1 MLNLKLFRNPKI
13 AVVMLVLAFCLILS
27 GCTLVTAPQK
37 STAGPLGVYRSEDSG
52 LGWAVKS
59 SVLNAEGKSLT
70 IGDVSVT
77 KILLDPNDNSV
88 LYLATNSGLWYSLDS
103 GDGWQQAVLFGNNP
117 INDVAVDYFNK
128 CNVFVVAGQSIYR
141 SADCLRTWNEMYIDK
156 SREDLQVTQI
166 ATDHYNKTYVY
177 AANNKGEVL
186 KSVDAG
192 KTWQTIKRTNNV
204 VTQLLIDADDSRLV
218 YVVTQN
224 AGIYKTTDGGKT
236 WSDEKSETNINQSL
250 DQFGESKNMPFLV
263 QDKTKRNSYLLA
275 SRYGLL
281 RTANAGMKWEAI
293 PLITP
298 ERSTNIYALASD
310 PTNAKIIYYSTDN
323 TVYKSVDGGKN
334 WATYKSPSVGIPN
347 YFLLDPKNTK
357 VIYMGAKAMP
367 K

>member
-1 MLNLKLFRNPKI
+1 MTNFKSLRFAKLP
-13 AVVMLVLAFCLILS
+13 VLIFCLTLCLVLS

-37 STAGPLGVYRSEDSG
+37 STAGPLGVYKSEDSG

-59 SVLNAEGKSLT
+59 SVLNAEGKPLT

-77 KILLDPNDNSV
+77 KILMDPNDNTA

-103 GDGWQQAVLFGNNP
+103 GDGWQQAALFGSSP

-128 CNVFVVAGQSIYR
+128 CNVFAVAGQSIYKTT
-141 SADCLRTWNEMYIDK
+141 DCLRTWTEMYIDK
-156 SREDLQVTQI
+156 SRADLQVTQI
-166 ATDHYNKTYVY
+166 STDHYNKTYVY

-192 KTWQTIKRTNNV
+192 KTWQTIKRTNNP
-204 VTQLLIDADDSRLV
+204 VTQLLVDRDDSRLV

-236 WSDEKSETNINQSL
+236 WSDEKSETNINQPL

-263 QDKTKRNSYLLA
+263 QDRTKRNSYLLA

-281 RTANAGMKWEAI
+281 RTANAGMKWDAI

-298 ERSTNIYALASD
+298 ERSTNIYALAID

-323 TVYKSVDGGKN
+323 TIYKSVDGGKN

-347 YFLLDPKNTK
+347 YFLINPKNTK
-357 VIYMGAKAMP
+357 VIYMGAKEMP
-367 K
+367 Q